1 MKSDAVEARFAYIW
15 EYTVTKD
22 HISEFRRI
30 YGPGGDWV
38 QLFSNGRGFI
48 RTDLYRDQNNPG
60 RFVTTDFWTSREARD
75 RFRQDFAREFK
86 ELDQQG
92 EALTSAEMF
101 MGDFEICS

>member
-1 MKSDAVEARFAYIW
+1 MNSDAVEARFAYIW
-15 EYTVTKD
+15 EYTVTED
-22 HISEFRRI
+22 HILEFRRI

-38 QLFSNGRGFI
+38 RLFSKGRGFI
-48 RTDLYRDQNNPG
+48 RTDLYRDQNDPG

-75 RFRQDFAREFK
+75 RFRQDFAREFE

-92 EALTSAEMF
+92 EALTSAEKF